1 VINVNMGEM
10 FKALGSFLA
19 KNWQMLALIGVIVL
33 FFVAKNDYAA
43 LKKSMDI
50 MAESYQEQLTLLQ
63 ELHDEEITRRE
74 TAIASYEE
82 LIKEINDRHARDL
95 EDILRQ
101 KEEEIEKN
109 IRDFEEHPQ
118 ELIKEIEDLFG
129 FEYVE

>member
-1 VINVNMGEM
+1 MGEM

>member
-1 VINVNMGEM
+1 MINVNMGEM

>member
-1 VINVNMGEM
+1 MINVNMGEM

-118 ELIKEIEDLFG
+118 EHIKEIEDLFG